1 MARVDYQ
8 PYSTVEARDT
18 APDDLQHIDASPNA
32 FGAQVAQGVSDLGQ
46 GFARAADFYG
56 QVAGTNAVN
65 NAITQATNVLHGDA
79 SKTTVG
85 PDGQSVPDTGYFGL
99 RGADAM
105 AARQSTAQSI
115 QQIITQNG
123 SSLIPEARERYE
135 ATIRRYQAE
144 WEGQIGTHADQQQ
157 HVWSM
162 DTNNTSAQLALS
174 DLGRDPGNPET
185 YANVL
190 DRVAGAYVKNAQLN
204 GESPA
209 GAVLKAQQDVAVGQ
223 VRSLLN
229 TDPLAAWNALKS
241 HMALISAM
249 PGTYGLQQEAKS
261 AALDNLVGTL
271 SDPAAVAAARS
282 ASAAPS
288 APAGGQPSYQAWQ
301 AARTAQESGG
311 RYDAVNAE
319 TGALGKYQVMPE
331 TGKSLAAGLGLP
343 WKPDLMTASSPE
355 AQRYQDAIGDAAAK
369 QAWAAAGGDP
379 AKASVY
385 YYGGQRTLD
394 AYNRDPAAQFA
405 ANNPKTAA
413 YVKAIA
419 SRLGNAAQ
427 GDASGDAFGTDDGVL
442 AQARLKLQLAG
453 FGPGEVERGVR
464 QIQANISR
472 DDSEQIARVAGTVAD
487 SVAYLTNG
495 GDPSKVHITPASVQA
510 SLPGA
515 KGQALGH
522 ALQSAIDVASSMQQI
537 STRTP
542 QQVQQ
547 ILADHKPT
555 GPQDYDAK
563 AQAYNNLAQAADR
576 RQKMLLGDG
585 QNRGDPVAYVNQ
597 YHPELNRALQG
608 AINGST
614 PGGFDSYIGK
624 TLATQAQLGVPP
636 EMQAVLPNAMSQ
648 GIVHRLQTVSPQEAF
663 KSLANLQTEAGA
675 NFSYIYRDLVKA
687 GMPSTFQAAMLAGSF
702 SPQNGAT
709 MIAASQHDAELR
721 GEGKS
726 GLADQAS
733 KMVFGGKPVTGL
745 VDRAL
750 AADAGMT
757 SLRQVYGVAGR
768 AGLDSFNGIQQAVR
782 NTALYL
788 YMKGSAPDPATAASQ
803 AAKMVAGNY
812 DFVPQGSHPPVQL
825 PKGQT
830 QAFQQATQFVL
841 RQLHPGDV
849 RPYPV
854 ETTQDGHAIARPESD
869 RAADAFHSAQHAY
882 WISVP
887 GHDGKGAV
895 QAFDPA
901 TGTPVIIKNGMPL
914 LIPVAQL
921 NAVAARNAAFSIYG
935 LGAH

>member
-8 PYSTVEARDT
+8 PFSTVEARDS

-32 FGAQVAQGVSDLGQ
+32 FGAQVAQGVGDVGQ
-46 GFARAADFYG
+46 GIARAADFYG

-65 NAITQATNVLHGDA
+65 NAITQATNVMHGDA
-79 SKTTVG
+79 NKMVIG
-85 PDGQSVPDTGYFGL
+85 PDGQPTPDTGYFGL

-105 AARQSTAQSI
+105 SARQSTSQAI

-123 SSLIPEARERYE
+123 NSLTPEARERYE

-144 WEGQIGTHADQQQ
+144 WEGQIGSHADQQQ
-157 HVWSM
+157 YAWSV
-162 DTNNTSAQLALS
+162 DTNNTTAQLAFS
-174 DLGRDPGNPET
+174 DLGRDPGNPDV

-190 DRVAGAYVKNAQLN
+190 DRVAGAYVKNAHLS
-204 GESPA
+204 GVSA
-209 GAVLKAQQDVAVGQ
+209 DGALFKAKQDVAVSQ

-241 HMALISAM
+241 HMDLIGAL
-249 PGTYGLQQEAKS
+249 PGTYGLQQEAK
-261 AALDNLVGTL
+261 AGALDNLVGTL
-271 SDPAAVAAARS
+271 SDPTAVAAARATGAVPS
-282 ASAAPS
+282 SAA
-288 APAGGQPSYQAWQ
+288 GGAVSYQAWQ

-311 RYDAVNAE
+311 RYDAVNAD
-319 TGALGKYQVMPE
+319 TGAMGKYQVMPE

-343 WKPDLMTASSPE
+343 WKPDLMTATGPE

-369 QAWAAAGGDP
+369 QAWAAAGSDP

-419 SRLGNAAQ
+419 GRLGNA
-427 GDASGDAFGTDDGVL
+427 GDAAGDTGGTDDSVL
-442 AQARLKLQLAG
+442 TQARLKLQLAG

-464 QIQANISR
+464 QIQANIAR
-472 DDSEQIARVAGTVAD
+472 DESEQIARVASTVGD
-487 SVAYLTNG
+487 SVSYLTNG
-495 GDPSKVHITPASVQA
+495 GDPSKVSITPASVQA

-522 ALQSAIDVASSMQQI
+522 ALQSAIDVASSMQRI
-537 STRTP
+537 STATP

-555 GPQDYDAK
+555 GPDDYGQK

-576 RQKMLLGDG
+576 RQMMLLGNG

-597 YHPELNRALQG
+597 YHPELARGLNAS
-608 AINGST
+608 INGST
-614 PGGFDSYIGK
+614 PNGFDSYIGK

-636 EMQAVLPNAMSQ
+636 EMQAVLPNAMAQ

-663 KSLANLQTEAGA
+663 KSLANLQTEAGS
-675 NFSYIYRDLVKA
+675 NFSYVYRDLVKA
-687 GMPSTFQAAMLAGSF
+687 GMPSTFQAAMLAGSY

-733 KMVFGGKPVTGL
+733 KIMFSGKPITGL

-750 AADAGMT
+750 ATDAGMS

-788 YMKGSAPDPATAASQ
+788 YMKGSVPDPATAASQ

-841 RQLHPGDV
+841 RQLHAGDV

-854 ETTQDGHAIARPESD
+854 ETTQDGHTIARSEND
-869 RAADAFHSAQHAY
+869 RAGDAFHSAQHAY
-882 WISVP
+882 WVSVP